1 MQATSP
7 LGFIASFYNPEREH
21 ARTVQ
26 ILLTIG
32 MGAMLALSASGQTNA
47 APTVTHSAAVVS
59 NSASAEAIR
68 TECIN
73 SRRHICGR
81 VLQVTPQGLVVDSG
95 YTSLLR
101 PELSH
106 SWVIR
111 SNVAADRPANLIEEN
126 TPGAVC
132 VGLVFVTDIPKRPV
146 PKPYD
151 YVVLLG
157 YPAGQYSYTAVGSVH
172 KTVRRFSVILAN
184 AVELNLKAE
193 DRTSSIK
200 EK

>member
-1 MQATSP
+1 MV
-7 LGFIASFYNPEREH
+7 R
-21 ARTVQ
+21 
-26 ILLTIG
+26 ILLAIG
-32 MGAMLALSASGQTNA
+32 MGAMLALSALGQTNV
-47 APTVTHSAAVVS
+47 PPSLTVTHSTAVS
-59 NSASAEAIR
+59 NNSAGAEAIR
-68 TECIN
+68 TTCIN

-81 VLQVTPQGLVVDSG
+81 VLQITPEGLVVDSG

-101 PELSH
+101 AQLSH

-111 SNVAADRPANLIEEN
+111 DNVAADRPPNVIEEN
-126 TPGAVC
+126 TPGAAC

-146 PKPYD
+146 PKRYD

-157 YPAGQYSYTAVGSVH
+157 YPAGQYSYTAAGTVH
-172 KTVRRFSVILAN
+172 KTIRRFSVILAD

-193 DRTSSIK
+193 DSASAVK

>member
-7 LGFIASFYNPEREH
+7 RGFIAPFYPEWGEH
-21 ARTVQ
+21 ALTVR
-26 ILLTIG
+26 ILLGIG
-32 MGAMLALSASGQTNA
+32 MGAMLALSASGQTNVPPS
-47 APTVTHSAAVVS
+47 PTVTHSTAVAN
-59 NSASAEAIR
+59 NSAGAEAIR
-68 TECIN
+68 TACVN
-73 SRRHICGR
+73 GRRHICGR
-81 VLQVTPQGLVVDSG
+81 VLQITPQGLVVDSG

-101 PELSH
+101 PQLGH

-126 TPGAVC
+126 APGAVC

-146 PKPYD
+146 PKRYD

-157 YPAGQYSYTAVGSVH
+157 YPAGQYSYTAVGTVH
-172 KTVRRFSVILAN
+172 KTIRRFSVILAS

-193 DRTSSIK
+193 R
-200 EK
+200 